1 MNIPKWMFFE
11 VKRKKKF
18 EGKNI
23 RMDINKIPSRSL
35 KNIYIFL
42 SYRGRKLKK
51 EKKKIFHMIERSDDF
66 SNRSDI

>member
-1 MNIPKWMFFE
+1 
-11 VKRKKKF
+11 
-18 EGKNI
+18 
-23 RMDINKIPSRSL
+23 MDVNKIPSRSL

-66 SNRSDI
+66 LNRSDI